1 MIQRIQTVF
10 LLLLAISML
19 GLLGLPLWHES
30 DAKTGQSVE
39 LTAFHLTETTPTA
52 GTDSHTILI
61 GILAVISA
69 GVALYEI
76 FQFKN
81 RLQQMKLGMLNTLV
95 IAGTLIAV
103 VYYSYYV
110 GEPIIPATE
119 GEREIG
125 FYMPFV
131 ALVLNAVANR
141 FIRRD
146 EQLVRSVD
154 RLR

>member
-1 MIQRIQTVF
+1 MIQRIQSVF
-10 LLLLAISML
+10 LLLLAFSML

-30 DAKTGQSVE
+30 NAKTGQNVE
-39 LTAFHLTETTPTA
+39 LTAFHLTESAPAA
-52 GTDSHTILI
+52 GTDSNTILI
-61 GILAVISA
+61 GILAIISA
-69 GVALYEI
+69 GVAIYEI

-81 RLQQMKLGMLNTLV
+81 RLKQMKLGMLNTLV

>member
-10 LLLLAISML
+10 LLLLAICML
-19 GLLGLPLWHES
+19 ALLGLPLWHEN
-30 DAKTGQSVE
+30 DPKTGQSVE
-39 LTAFHLTETTPTA
+39 LTAFHLTKTAPTA
-52 GTDSHTILI
+52 GTDSNTILI
-61 GILAVISA
+61 GILAIASA
-69 GVALYEI
+69 ALAIYEI

-81 RLQQMKLGMLNTLV
+81 RLTQMKLGMLNTLL

-103 VYYSYYV
+103 VYYAYSV
-110 GEPIIPATE
+110 GENIIPATE
-119 GEREIG
+119 GERDFG
-125 FYMPFV
+125 FYMPFA
-131 ALVLNAVANR
+131 ALILNAIANR